1 MVIVWN
7 MNDLLRPL
15 LKMVERYDKHKRLE
29 WTPELITIFEESK
42 RLIADCQ
49 QLFFMA
55 DNAPITLQ
63 TDASDFGI
71 GGYLFQTVDG
81 LIQVI
86 MCISKALVGA
96 QLRWSVREK
105 ECYAIFYCLKVLE
118 DMLKH
123 ALST

>member
-1 MVIVWN
+1 VITN
-7 MNDLLRPL
+7 
-15 LKMVERYDKHKRLE
+15 
-29 WTPELITIFEESK
+29 FEESK
-42 RLIADCQ
+42 RQIADCQ

-55 DNAPITLQ
+55 NNAPITLQ

-81 LIQVI
+81 LIQVV

-105 ECYAIFYCLKVLE
+105 ECYATLRSWRTC
-118 DMLKH
+118 
-123 ALST
+123 